1 MSLRL
6 TGFCAGYGRV
16 PVVRDINLEIA
27 TGQIVGLLGANGAGK
42 TTLMRAVSG
51 LATVQGGRIEFAG
64 NDVTSLSSADLVARG
79 LIQVPQGRHLFGEM
93 SVRENLEMGA
103 YLVAGQDEKARMQE
117 VFSLFPIL
125 RERERQAAALLSGG
139 EQQMLAVGRALMS
152 GPRCLL
158 MDEPSLGLAP
168 KAFDLILDVVKR
180 INAAGTTVFIAEQ
193 NARKVLRVAHH
204 CYVLENGRIASE
216 GESAVL
222 LADDRIQRSYLGVAH
237 A

>member
-6 TGFCAGYGRV
+6 TEFCAGYGRV

-27 TGQIVGLLGANGAGK
+27 AGRIVGLLGANGAGK

-103 YLVAGQDEKARMQE
+103 YLVAGEAEKTRMQE

-193 NARKVLRVAHH
+193 NARKVLRVAHY
-204 CYVLENGRIASE
+204 CYVLENGRIATE
-216 GESAVL
+216 GESDVL

>member
-16 PVVRDINLEIA
+16 PVVRDINLDIGE
-27 TGQIVGLLGANGAGK
+27 GRIVGLLGANGAGK

-51 LATVQGGRIEFAG
+51 LATLQGGRIEFAG

-180 INAAGTTVFIAEQ
+180 INANGTTVFIAEQ
-193 NARKVLRVAHH
+193 NARKVLRVAHY
-204 CYVLENGRIASE
+204 CYVLENGRIAYE
-216 GESAVL
+216 GESSVL

>member
-6 TGFCAGYGRV
+6 TEFCAGYGRV

-51 LATVQGGRIEFAG
+51 LATLQGGRIEFAG

-79 LIQVPQGRHLFGEM
+79 LIQVPQGRHLFSEM

-103 YLVAGQDEKARMQE
+103 YLVTGQDEKARMQE

-180 INAAGTTVFIAEQ
+180 INASGTTVFIAEQ
-193 NARKVLRVAHH
+193 NARKVLRVAHY

>member
-16 PVVRDINLEIA
+16 PVVREINLDIGE
-27 TGQIVGLLGANGAGK
+27 GRIVGLLGANGAGK

-51 LATVQGGRIEFAG
+51 LATMQGGRIEFAG

-103 YLVAGQDEKARMQE
+103 YLVSGQDEKARMQE

-180 INAAGTTVFIAEQ
+180 INARGTTVFIAEQ
-193 NARKVLRVAHH
+193 NARKVLRVAHY
-204 CYVLENGRIASE
+204 CYVLENGRIATE
-216 GESAVL
+216 GESSML

>member
-6 TGFCAGYGRV
+6 TEFCAGYGRV

-27 TGQIVGLLGANGAGK
+27 TGRIVGLLGANGAGK

-103 YLVAGQDEKARMQE
+103 YLVAGEAEKTRMQE

-180 INAAGTTVFIAEQ
+180 INAGGTTVFIAEQ
-193 NARKVLRVAHH
+193 NARKVLRVAHY

-216 GESAVL
+216 GESGVL

>member
-1 MSLRL
+1 MTLRL
-6 TGFCAGYGRV
+6 TNFCAGYGRV
-16 PVVRDINLEIA
+16 PVVRDISLAIGE
-27 TGQIVGLLGANGAGK
+27 GRIVGLLGANGAGK

-51 LATVQGGRIEFAG
+51 LATMQGGSVEFAG
-64 NDVTSLSSADLVARG
+64 SDVTGLSSAQRVARG

-93 SVRENLEMGA
+93 SVHENLEMGA
-103 YLVAGQDEKARMQE
+103 YLVADRVAQARLKE

-125 RERERQAAALLSGG
+125 RERERQPAALLSGG

-168 KAFDLILDVVKR
+168 KTFDLILEVVKR
-180 INAAGTTVFIAEQ
+180 INGDGTTVFIAEQ
-193 NARKVLRVAHH
+193 NARKVLRVAHY
-204 CYVLENGRIASE
+204 CYVLENGRIATE
-216 GESAVL
+216 GESAAL

-237 A
+237 P

>member
-1 MSLRL
+1 MTLRL
-6 TGFCAGYGRV
+6 TEFCAGYGRV
-16 PVVRDINLEIA
+16 PVVRDISLSIGE
-27 TGQIVGLLGANGAGK
+27 GRIVGLLGANGAGK

-51 LATVQGGRIEFAG
+51 LATMQSGRIEFAG
-64 NDVTSLSSADLVARG
+64 SDVTGLSSADLVARG

-103 YLVAGQDEKARMQE
+103 YLVAGQTEKARMQE

-125 RERERQAAALLSGG
+125 RERERQPAALLSGG

-180 INAAGTTVFIAEQ
+180 INAGGTTVFIAEQ
-193 NARKVLRVAHH
+193 NARKVLRVAHY
-204 CYVLENGRIASE
+204 CYVLENGRIATE
-216 GESAVL
+216 GESHVL
-222 LADDRIQRSYLGVAH
+222 VADDRIQRSYLGVAH
-237 A
+237 S

>member
-1 MSLRL
+1 MTLRL
-6 TGFCAGYGRV
+6 TEFCAGYDRI
-16 PVVRDINLEIA
+16 PVVRNINLEIGE
-27 TGQIVGLLGANGAGK
+27 GQIVGLLGTNGAGK
-42 TTLMRAVSG
+42 TTLMRAISG
-51 LATVQGGRIEFAG
+51 LATMQGGRIEFAG
-64 NDVTSLSSADLVARG
+64 SDVTGLSSADLVELG

-103 YLVAGQDEKARMQE
+103 YLVAGQAEKARMQD

-125 RERERQAAALLSGG
+125 RERERQPAALLSGG

-168 KAFDLILDVVKR
+168 KTFDLILDVVKR

-193 NARKVLRVAHH
+193 NARKVLRVAHY
-204 CYVLENGRIASE
+204 CYVLENGRVATE
-216 GESAVL
+216 GESSVL

-237 A
+237 S

>member
-51 LATVQGGRIEFAG
+51 LATLQGGRIEFAG

-79 LIQVPQGRHLFGEM
+79 LIQVPQGRHLFSEM

-103 YLVAGQDEKARMQE
+103 YLVTGQDEKARMQE

-180 INAAGTTVFIAEQ
+180 IYASGTTVFIAEQ
-193 NARKVLRVAHH
+193 NARKVLRVAHY

>member
-51 LATVQGGRIEFAG
+51 LATLQGGRIEFAG

-180 INAAGTTVFIAEQ
+180 INASGTTVFIAEQ
-193 NARKVLRVAHH
+193 NARKVLRVAHY
-204 CYVLENGRIASE
+204 CYVLENGRIATE
-216 GESAVL
+216 GESSVL

>member
-16 PVVRDINLEIA
+16 PVVREINLDIGE
-27 TGQIVGLLGANGAGK
+27 GRIVGLLGANGAGK

-51 LATVQGGRIEFAG
+51 LATMQGGRIEFAG

-103 YLVAGQDEKARMQE
+103 YLVSGQDEKARMQE

-180 INAAGTTVFIAEQ
+180 INAGGTTVFIAEQ
-193 NARKVLRVAHH
+193 NARKVLRIAHY
-204 CYVLENGRIASE
+204 CYVLENGRIATE
-216 GESAVL
+216 GESSML
-222 LADDRIQRSYLGVAH
+222 LADDRIQRSYLGVSH
-237 A
+237 S

>member
-6 TGFCAGYGRV
+6 AGFCAGYGRV
-16 PVVRDINLEIA
+16 PVVRDISLEI
-27 TGQIVGLLGANGAGK
+27 GEGRIVGLLGANGAGK

-51 LATVQGGRIEFAG
+51 LATMQGGRIEFAG
-64 NDVTSLSSADLVARG
+64 NDVTGLSSAELVARG

-103 YLVAGQDEKARMQE
+103 YLVAGRAEKARMQE

-168 KAFDLILDVVKR
+168 KAFDLLLDVVKR
-180 INAAGTTVFIAEQ
+180 INVGGTTVFIAEQ
-193 NARKVLRVAHH
+193 NARKVLRVAHY
-204 CYVLENGRIASE
+204 CYVLENGRIATE
-216 GESAVL
+216 GESSIL

>member
-6 TGFCAGYGRV
+6 TDFCAGYGRV

-27 TGQIVGLLGANGAGK
+27 TGRIVGLLGANGAGK

-51 LATVQGGRIEFAG
+51 LATMQGGRIEFAG

-103 YLVAGQDEKARMQE
+103 YLLAGQDEKARMQE

-180 INAAGTTVFIAEQ
+180 INARGTTVFIAEQ
-193 NARKVLRVAHH
+193 NARKVLRVAHY
-204 CYVLENGRIASE
+204 CYVMENGRIATE
-216 GESAVL
+216 GESNVL

>member
-16 PVVRDINLEIA
+16 PVVRDINLDIA
-27 TGQIVGLLGANGAGK
+27 AGQIVGLLGANGAGK

-51 LATVQGGRIEFAG
+51 LATMQGGRIEFAG
-64 NDVTSLSSADLVARG
+64 NDVISLSSADLVARG

-180 INAAGTTVFIAEQ
+180 INASGTTVFIAEQ
-193 NARKVLRVAHH
+193 NARKVLRVAHY

>member
-1 MSLRL
+1 MTLRL
-6 TGFCAGYGRV
+6 NHFSAGYGRV
-16 PVVRDINLEIA
+16 PVVRDISLEI
-27 TGQIVGLLGANGAGK
+27 GEGRIVGLLGANGAGK

-51 LATVQGGRIEFAG
+51 LATLQGGSIEFAG
-64 NDVTSLSSADLVARG
+64 SDVTSLSSARLVKLG

-103 YLVAGQDEKARMQE
+103 YLVASQTAHTRMQE

-125 RERERQAAALLSGG
+125 RERERQPAALLSGG

-168 KAFDLILDVVKR
+168 KAFDLILDVIKR
-180 INAAGTTVFIAEQ
+180 INCSGTTVFIAEQ
-193 NARKVLRVAHH
+193 NARKVLRVAHY
-204 CYVLENGRIASE
+204 CYVLENGRIAME
-216 GESAVL
+216 GESRAL
-222 LADDRIQRSYLGVAH
+222 FADDRIQRSYLGVAH
-237 A
+237 S

>member
-27 TGQIVGLLGANGAGK
+27 TGRIVGLLGANGAGK

-51 LATVQGGRIEFAG
+51 LATMQGGRIEFAG
-64 NDVTSLSSADLVARG
+64 NNVTGLSSSDLVALG

-180 INAAGTTVFIAEQ
+180 INARGTTVFIAEQ
-193 NARKVLRVAHH
+193 NARKVLRVAHY
-204 CYVLENGRIASE
+204 CYVMENGRIATE
-216 GESAVL
+216 GESSVL

>member
-1 MSLRL
+1 MTLRL
-6 TGFCAGYGRV
+6 SHFYAGYGRV
-16 PVVRDINLEIA
+16 PVVRDISLEI
-27 TGQIVGLLGANGAGK
+27 GEGRIVGLLGANGAGK
-42 TTLMRAVSG
+42 TTLMRAISG
-51 LATVQGGRIEFAG
+51 LITMQGGSIEFG
-64 NDVTSLSSADLVARG
+64 GSDVTGLPSAQLVERG

-103 YLVAGQDEKARMQE
+103 YLVAGQIARARMQD

-125 RERERQAAALLSGG
+125 HERERQPAAFLSGG

-168 KAFDLILDVVKR
+168 KAFDLIFDVVKR
-180 INAAGTTVFIAEQ
+180 INGAGTTVFIAEQ
-193 NARKVLRVAHH
+193 NARKVLRVAHY
-204 CYVLENGRIASE
+204 CYVLENGRIATE
-216 GESAVL
+216 GESGAL

-237 A
+237 S

>member
-16 PVVRDINLEIA
+16 PVVREINLDIGE
-27 TGQIVGLLGANGAGK
+27 GRIVGLLGANGAGK

-51 LATVQGGRIEFAG
+51 LATMQGGRIEFAG

-103 YLVAGQDEKARMQE
+103 YLVSGQDEKARMQE

-180 INAAGTTVFIAEQ
+180 INAGGTTVFIAEQ
-193 NARKVLRVAHH
+193 NARKVLRVAHY
-204 CYVLENGRIASE
+204 CYVLENGRIATE
-216 GESAVL
+216 GESSVL
-222 LADDRIQRSYLGVAH
+222 LADDRIQRSYLGVAQ